1 MTSTP
6 PLVGIIIPAYNASE
20 FIAATLDSALAQSY
34 PAVEIIVIDDG
45 STDTTP
51 ALLKTYGNRILA
63 SHQPNAGQAA
73 ARNHGARLA
82 RGELLLF
89 LDSDDLLDADFLT
102 QQSALLTRFDGA
114 DAVYCDHRTI
124 DDAGRVTADTGAL
137 GYPRPSGDI
146 LRALLHGPCMV
157 TPGLVL
163 LRRAA
168 FEASGGFDATPAM
181 RGYEDYALWLGMAA
195 RGQFIYNA
203 HTLLSYRRHPAQATR
218 QTAYQL
224 KASLANLAAL
234 QSIEAAVRARAQP
247 ELLHFY
253 QARLRDRRI
262 NAAWAHSQL
271 GNHSAA
277 LHTAQTVL
285 GSHPT
290 SPRAWRGLGHA
301 LFHALVSPG
310 GKR

>member
-1 MTSTP
+1 MP
-6 PLVGIIIPAYNASE
+6 PLVSIIVPAYNASE
-20 FIAATLDSALAQSY
+20 YIAATLDSALAQSY

-45 STDTTP
+45 STDATP
-51 ALLKTYGNRILA
+51 ALLQSYGNRILV
-63 SHQPNAGQAA
+63 SRQPNAGQAA

-124 DDAGRVTADTGAL
+124 DDAGHVTAETGAL

-146 LRALLHGPCMV
+146 LRALLHGPCIV

-163 LRRAA
+163 LRRTA
-168 FEASGGFDATPAM
+168 FEASSGFDESPAM
-181 RGYEDYALWLGMAA
+181 RGYEDYAFWLALA
-195 RGQFIYNA
+195 VRSQFIYNA
-203 HTLLSYRRHPAQATR
+203 CTLMSYRRHPAQATR
-218 QTAYQL
+218 QAAYQL
-224 KASLANLAAL
+224 KASLTSLTAL
-234 QSIEAAVRARAQP
+234 LSIEAAVHVRARTQP
-247 ELLHFY
+247 ELQHFY
-253 QARLRDRRI
+253 QARLHDRHL

-277 LHTAQTVL
+277 LLAAQTL
-285 GSHPT
+285 LSSHPS
-290 SPRAWRGLGHA
+290 SPRAWRSLGHI
-301 LFHALVSPG
+301 LFHALMTSG
-310 GKR
+310 SKR